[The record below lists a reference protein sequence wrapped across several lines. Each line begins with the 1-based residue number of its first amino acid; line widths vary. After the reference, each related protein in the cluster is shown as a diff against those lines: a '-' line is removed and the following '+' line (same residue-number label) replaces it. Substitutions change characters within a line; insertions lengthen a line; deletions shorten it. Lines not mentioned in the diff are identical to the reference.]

1 MVKDDTQWTRK
12 VSSRRRR
19 RQEMVKKFKAK
30 NKTPFPNAPDLMHH
44 IKSPMLAPA
53 PNSGTHLNE
62 NKSKTPR
69 GCALSMSIGLA
80 CMEAER
86 GVGPIERQSVL

>member
-1 MVKDDTQWTRK
+1 VDAKSLVQKKKKKTRNGEK
-12 VSSRRRR
+12 I
-19 RQEMVKKFKAK
+19 KAK

-44 IKSPMLAPA
+44 IKIPMLAPA

-62 NKSKTPR
+62 DKSKTPR